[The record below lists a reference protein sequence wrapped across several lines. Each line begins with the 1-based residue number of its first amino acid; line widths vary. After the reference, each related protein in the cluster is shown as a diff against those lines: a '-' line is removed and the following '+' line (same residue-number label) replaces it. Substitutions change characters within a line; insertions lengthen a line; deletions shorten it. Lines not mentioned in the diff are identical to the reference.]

1 MTDYQRPLSH
11 YRGRNVFV
19 VLELDKTRENPFAE
33 PDLPSRRFPPAILHV
48 GIYEI
53 GRLVTI
59 WLLLDSS
66 LLCAP
71 SIISQALRAAMVA
84 AELPLRGKLRAEA
97 TTFSPTHSSFKC
109 LYECLHALLYRD

>member
-1 MTDYQRPLSH
+1 MNEGEPVCRP
-11 YRGRNVFV
+11 
-19 VLELDKTRENPFAE
+19 DP
-33 PDLPSRRFPPAILHV
+33 PSKRFPPAVHV

-53 GRLVTI
+53 GRLVTT

-84 AELPLRGKLRAEA
+84 AEVPLRGKLRAEA
-97 TTFSPTHSSFKC
+97 THFPPTHWSCKC
-109 LYECLHALLYRD
+109 LYECLQALLYRD